1 MKILIIGASGL
12 LGKAVTEELK
22 DYEIFTPTSN
32 ELDITKREK
41 VEKYVLEKLPNIII
55 NCAAYTNVDKAEE
68 EKEYAYNI
76 NCIGTLNLAQICN
89 NYNITLIHISTDY
102 VFDGKK
108 AQYYSYKEDD
118 ELYLNPTTMYGITK
132 LQGEKKIINFC
143 EKYYILRTS
152 WLFGDG
158 KNFIRTIISLS
169 KENSEIN
176 VVNDQ
181 FGNPTY
187 TVDLAQSKIYV
198 FKINGIKYELQNEIK
213 LNEQEQ
219 PRHLIC
225 YKRNIYIL
233 CENTSKI
240 ISLKYEDG
248 QFIQTQEIATL
259 NSKEKILNMPSAIR
273 RYKKYIF
280 VSNRGE
286 NTISIFRIHKYGTLQ
301 RAGYFRTKGEN
312 PRDFNILNNG
322 KILVVANQN
331 SNEVLTFKINYK
343 KNEVI
348 NIDKIQIEQPVC
360 VEK

>member
-187 TVDLAQSKIYV
+187 TVDLERFIKQIIMKPIPYGIY
-198 FKINGIKYELQNEIK
+198 NATNLGSTSWYELAK
-213 LNEQEQ
+213 KV
-219 PRHLIC
+219 LIYTKSNC
-225 YKRNIYIL
+225 KVNP
-233 CENTSKI
+233 
-240 ISLKYEDG
+240 IS
-248 QFIQTQEIATL
+248 T
-259 NSKEKILNMPSAIR
+259 
-273 RYKKYIF
+273 
-280 VSNRGE
+280 
-286 NTISIFRIHKYGTLQ
+286 
-301 RAGYFRTKGEN
+301 
-312 PRDFNILNNG
+312 
-322 KILVVANQN
+322 QN
-331 SNEVLTFKINYK
+331 SNRKARRP
-343 KNEVI
+343 KNSSLDVTKLIKQGIE
-348 NIDKIQIEQPVC
+348 IQTYDNALERFLKMELKEI
-360 VEK
+360 